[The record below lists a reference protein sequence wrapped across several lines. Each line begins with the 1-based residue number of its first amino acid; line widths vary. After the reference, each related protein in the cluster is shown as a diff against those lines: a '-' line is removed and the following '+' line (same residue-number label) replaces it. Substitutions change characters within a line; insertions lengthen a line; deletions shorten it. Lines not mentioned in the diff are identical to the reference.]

1 MAAKFAG
8 LPISRKALDGGNI
21 MKVWNGIVALT
32 VVCCLTDVAI
42 GQGYPVKPIMMVVPF
57 APGGTN
63 DLVGRPLAQKLAES
77 LGKAVVIDN
86 RGGAGGTTGTA
97 RVAAAAPDG
106 YTLLVGSAG
115 PLGTAPGFYKNLPY
129 DAVKD
134 LAPISLVM
142 KSPIILVVNPVVPA
156 KSVRDLIRIAKAKPK
171 QLNYGSP
178 GVGSMVHLAGELFD
192 QMAKVQLV
200 HVPYKGSGP
209 AVIDL
214 IAGRLDVMFAPIP
227 PTLPHLTAG
236 KLRGIAV
243 GSRMRFSVFPD
254 LPTVSEAGV
263 PGYEVT
269 QWWGVLAPAGTP
281 DLIVSKLNAEIVKI
295 LDTRE
300 MKDLYTSLG
309 GEPATS
315 SPGEFSNFIRDE
327 VSKWTKAIAAA
338 GIASQI

>member
-1 MAAKFAG
+1 
-8 LPISRKALDGGNI
+8 
-21 MKVWNGIVALT
+21 MKVWNGIVALLGLGG
-32 VVCCLTDVAI
+32 LTDIAI
-42 GQGYPVKPIMMVVPF
+42 GQAYPAKTITMVVPF

-63 DLVGRPLAQKLAES
+63 DLVGRPLAQKLSES
-77 LGKAVVIDN
+77 FGKAFVIDN

-97 RVAAAAPDG
+97 RVAVAAPDG
-106 YTLLVGSAG
+106 YTLLIGSAG

-142 KSPIILVVNPVVPA
+142 TSPIILVVNPVVPA
-156 KSVRDLIRIAKAKPK
+156 KSVRDLIEIAKSRPK

-178 GVGSMVHLAGELFD
+178 GIGSMVHLAGELFN
-192 QMAKVQLV
+192 QMASVQLI

-227 PTLPHLTAG
+227 PTLPLLTAG

-243 GSRMRFSVFPD
+243 SSRKRFLVFPD
-254 LPTVSEAGV
+254 LPTISEAGV
-263 PGYEVT
+263 PGYEVN

-281 DLIVSKLNAEIVKI
+281 ESIVNKLHAEIVRI
-295 LDTRE
+295 LASQE
-300 MKDLYTSLG
+300 VKNLYTSLG
-309 GEPATS
+309 GEPAAS
-315 SPGEFSNFIRDE
+315 SPGEFSIFIQEE

-338 GIASQI
+338 GITL